1 MSLVKITTIAMSVLF
16 TVGCSSPEP
25 PPPPK
30 QTVFDPLTH
39 QLDRA
44 RDVQKTIDDS
54 AAKQRAAVDTQERGD
69 NAP

>member
-1 MSLVKITTIAMSVLF
+1 MSLVKISTVALAVLF
-16 TVGCSSPEP
+16 TVSCSSSEP
-25 PPPPK
+25 PPK
-30 QTVFDPLTH
+30 KTVFDPLTH

-54 AAKQRAAVDTQERGD
+54 AAKTRSAVEAQERGD